1 MFQNE
6 SMTIAN
12 DGAGCETGPAPAPA
26 LPQASWRRL
35 QALPLALA
43 IVGGALL
50 GGLGLSAIDVFATW
64 SVETRL
70 REATEQTALR
80 LAPRI
85 ETAGLHDLQVDAER
99 HLLELAASWPEPMP
113 EVSVT
118 VIGSTLRVRALTW
131 VGTRVLS
138 WIEGADVAID
148 VSATATIPRPRHFL
162 T

>member
-6 SMTIAN
+6 TTPKSTTAH
-12 DGAGCETGPAPAPA
+12 
-26 LPQASWRRL
+26 RL

-43 IVGGALL
+43 IIGGGFL
-50 GGLGLSAIDVFATW
+50 GGLGLSSIDLFVTW
-64 SVETRL
+64 STEARL
-70 REATEQTALR
+70 REAAEQTALR

-85 ETAGLHDLQVDAER
+85 DSADLHDLQIDAEQQ
-99 HLLELAASWPEPMP
+99 LLELAASWPGPTP

-131 VGTRVLS
+131 VGTHVLRL
-138 WIEGADVAID
+138 IEGSDVAVD
-148 VSATATIPRPRHFL
+148 VSATATIPKSRHFL